1 MDFKNNNGQERDDI
15 IQNRFTAYLLSSV
28 NRKRRSYII
37 RIDSKITIWSTIL
50 KKEWAITLR

>member
-1 MDFKNNNGQERDDI
+1 MVFKNNRGQEKDDI
-15 IQNRFTAYLLSSV
+15 IQNRFSAYLLLSV

-50 KKEWAITLR
+50 KKEWVITLR